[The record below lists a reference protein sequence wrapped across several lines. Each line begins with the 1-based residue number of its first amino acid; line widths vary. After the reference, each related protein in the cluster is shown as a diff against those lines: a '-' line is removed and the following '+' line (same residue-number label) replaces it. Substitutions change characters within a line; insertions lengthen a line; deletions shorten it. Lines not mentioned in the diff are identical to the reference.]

1 MKNMG
6 KKVGKVSGQV
16 RGDQAR
22 NIVNHVNGGRGRV
35 GLKAPSSNGDGRKI
49 LSSFFCSKIYER
61 TLGNSNGWAPV

>member
-22 NIVNHVNGGRGRV
+22 NIVNHVNGGEGE
-35 GLKAPSSNGDGRKI
+35 GWLK
-49 LSSFFCSKIYER
+49 SSFE
-61 TLGNSNGWAPV
+61 